1 MGYTPARRDVLQA
14 ATVAGVAGLAGCGS
28 VIGDDNTGAEASD
41 DDERNDDSDEPAYKP
56 ADQLSPPDS
65 VEEWLADANGYR
77 GEQTR
82 TGINGRAEIQVGN
95 EYDDGLGFAP
105 VVVEV
110 PPMTNVRWNWTG
122 HGGAHNVVALDGTFD
137 SGRSNAQSGTSYY
150 YVFEEPGTYP
160 FVSEPGRS
168 DGMKGAVVVKEPPS
182 TGYEAVDE
190 WVVHSD
196 NFDGTVT
203 DRTDSDAASV
213 TVGAPGNGDRFAFA
227 PPVLA
232 VSPDT
237 TVRWEWADPSGPANV
252 VFEEIDVSSG
262 DPTFERET
270 AFEHTFRERGTYRYA
285 SLPHKSIGMR
295 GAVVVE

>member
-28 VIGDDNTGAEASD
+28 VIGGDNTGAEAS

-82 TGINGRAEIQVGN
+82 TGIDGRAEIQVGN

-137 SGRSNAQSGTSYY
+137 SGRSNAKSGTSYY

-196 NFDGTVT
+196 NFDGTVA